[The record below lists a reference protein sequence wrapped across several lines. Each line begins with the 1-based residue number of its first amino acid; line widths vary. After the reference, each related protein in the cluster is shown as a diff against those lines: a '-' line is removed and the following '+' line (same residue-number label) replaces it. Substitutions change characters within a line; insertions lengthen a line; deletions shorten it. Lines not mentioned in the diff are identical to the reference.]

1 MLELL
6 VGEHAEHI
14 GLVLGPVGGAMQFA
28 VTVLVRDDA
37 GVVAGHHGVEAEGD
51 GALEQ
56 GRELDLFVAA
66 HAGVG
71 GSPGLI
77 FGDEVVHDV
86 FLEAFR
92 EVPHEEGNTQLGTD
106 AACIHGVFEGAAS
119 AGAGA
124 QGSGH
129 AREGQVHTHDL
140 VTRIDGA
147 GRGHGGV
154 NAAAHS
160 CQNLHYAIP
169 RFRGRIFPRGA
180 RRDVWPVM
188 CWCRLHADALS
199 AASDARARRSTGPG
213 L

>member
-1 MLELL
+1 
-6 VGEHAEHI
+6 
-14 GLVLGPVGGAMQFA
+14 MQFA

-37 GVVAGHHGVEAEGD
+37 GVMAGHHGVEAEGD
-51 GALEQ
+51 GAFEQ
-56 GRELDLFVAA
+56 GRELDLLVAA

-71 GSPGLI
+71 GSPGLV

-92 EVPHEEGNTQLGTD
+92 EVPDEEGNTQLGAD
-106 AACIHGVFEGAAS
+106 AAGVHGVFEGAAS

-129 AREGQVHTHDL
+129 AREGQVHAHDL

-169 RFRGRIFPRGA
+169 RFRGRTFPRVA
-180 RRDVWPVM
+180 RRGVRPVL
-188 CWCRLHADALS
+188 C
-199 AASDARARRSTGPG
+199 
-213 L
+213 